1 MRILVTND
9 DGIHGK
15 GFESLVRALSALGEV
30 YVVLPDRQRSTTS
43 HSMTLDKPLRIQKL
57 EEKKFLV
64 NGTPSDCVRLG
75 ILGLMKEDVELVV
88 AGINN
93 GPNLGDDVNYSGTV
107 GAALE
112 GTLLEVPSFAM
123 SLVVTGGYHFEVA
136 ANFARF
142 LAERIIQQG
151 LPKNVYLNV
160 NIPDLP
166 LEEIKGVE
174 ITRQGKRIY
183 GKEIQERTDPRGEKY
198 YWIAGENISGISE
211 QGTDIAAIE
220 HNKISV
226 TPLSLDRTDYPTIE
240 ALKKWN
246 LNWKKAFSGE
256 LT

>member
-15 GFESLVRALSALGEV
+15 GIEHLVRALSGLGEV
-30 YVVLPDRQRSTTS
+30 YVVVPDQQRSSTS
-43 HSMTLDKPLRIQKL
+43 HSLTLDKPLRIQKL
-57 EEKKFLV
+57 QENRFLV

-75 ILGLMKEDVELVV
+75 ILGLMKEDVALVI

-93 GPNLGDDVNYSGTV
+93 GPNLGDDVTYSGTV

-112 GTLLEVPSFAM
+112 GTLLEVPSFAI

-136 ANFARF
+136 ANFGRF
-142 LAERIIQQG
+142 LAERIVQEG
-151 LPKNVYLNV
+151 LPGNVYLNV

-183 GKEIQERTDPRGEKY
+183 GKEILERTDPRGEKY

-211 QGTDIAAIE
+211 EGTDIATIE
-220 HNKISV
+220 HSKISI
-226 TPLSLDRTDYPTIE
+226 TPLSVDRTDYKAVE
-240 ALKKWN
+240 CLKSWK
-246 LNWKKAFSGE
+246 LNWKKALSGE

>member
-9 DGIHGK
+9 DGIHGR
-15 GFESLVRALSALGEV
+15 GFEYLVRELSGLGEV
-30 YVVLPDRQRSTTS
+30 YLVLPDQQRSTTS

-75 ILGLMKEDVELVV
+75 ILGLMKGDVELVV

-93 GPNLGDDVNYSGTV
+93 GPNLGDDVTYSGTV

-112 GTLLEVPSFAM
+112 GTLLEIPSLAI

-142 LAERIIQQG
+142 LAEKIIQQG

-160 NIPDLP
+160 NVPDLP
-166 LEEIKGVE
+166 LDEIKGME

-211 QGTDIAAIE
+211 EGTDFACVE
-220 HNKISV
+220 HNKISI
-226 TPLSLDRTDYPTIE
+226 TPLSLDRTDYSMIE
-240 ALKKWN
+240 SLKRWN
-246 LNWKKAFSGE
+246 LNWKKTFSGE

>member
-9 DGIHGK
+9 DGIQGR
-15 GFESLVRALSALGEV
+15 GVEQLVRALSGLGEV
-30 YVVLPDRQRSTTS
+30 YVVLPDQQRSSTS
-43 HSMTLDKPLRIQKL
+43 HTLTLDKPLRIQKL
-57 EEKKFLV
+57 EEKRFLV

-93 GPNLGDDVNYSGTV
+93 GPNLGDDVTYSGTV

-112 GTLLEVPSFAM
+112 GTLLEVPSFAI
-123 SLVVTGGYHFEVA
+123 SLAVTGGYHFEVA
-136 ANFARF
+136 ANFGRF
-142 LAERIIQQG
+142 LAEKIMQQG

-166 LEEIKGVE
+166 REEIQGVE
-174 ITRQGKRIY
+174 MTRQGKRIY
-183 GKEIQERTDPRGEKY
+183 GKEIQERRDPRGEKY

-211 QGTDIAAIE
+211 QGTDFAAIE
-220 HNKISV
+220 HKKISI
-226 TPLSLDRTDYPTIE
+226 TPLSVDHTDYGMVE
-240 ALKKWN
+240 DLKRWN
-246 LNWKKAFSGE
+246 LNWKKAVSGE

>member
-15 GFESLVRALSALGEV
+15 GFESLVRALSTLGEV

-43 HSMTLDKPLRIQKL
+43 HSMTLDKPLRAQKL
-57 EEKKFLV
+57 KEKKFLV

-93 GPNLGDDVNYSGTV
+93 GPNLGDDVTYSGTV

-112 GTLLEVPSFAM
+112 GTLLEIPSFAI
-123 SLVVTGGYHFEVA
+123 SLVLTGGYHFEVA
-136 ANFARF
+136 ANFGRF
-142 LAERIIQQG
+142 LAEKIIRQG

-160 NIPDLP
+160 NVPDLP
-166 LEEIKGVE
+166 LEEIEGVE
-174 ITRQGKRIY
+174 ITKQGKRIY
-183 GKEIQERTDPRGEKY
+183 GRKIQERTDPRGEKY

-211 QGTDIAAIE
+211 EGTDITAIE
-220 HNKISV
+220 HNRISI
-226 TPLSLDRTDYPTIE
+226 TPLSLDRTDYGMVE

-246 LNWKKAFSGE
+246 LDWKNTPRGE